1 MEFLER
7 VFKLLNNNSK
17 FPKYQLERR
26 VDIFINI
33 FLEDILTNYF
43 NDGSKVNYIC
53 PEFPFKKDGNRQST
67 NVDYLCS
74 KESDGNKEII
84 FVELKTDKR
93 SFDSSQLEIYLKNKN
108 WNELFENIR
117 KLGETKGYR
126 EKYMLLIN
134 QLEENNFLASSKIR
148 IVYISPLKIIGNIEA
163 KGHSI
168 YEGNVRTL
176 ADLLLLTTSFREEA
190 NSIIEFV
197 KSWDLGVFEI
207 RN

>member
-7 VFKLLNNNSK
+7 VFKLLNDNSK
-17 FPKYQLERR
+17 LPKYQLERR

-43 NDGSKVNYIC
+43 NDGSKVKYIC
-53 PEFPFKKDGNRQST
+53 PEFPFKKEGNRQST

-74 KESDGNKEII
+74 KESEGNKEII

-126 EKYMLLIN
+126 EKYT
-134 QLEENNFLASSKIR
+134 
-148 IVYISPLKIIGNIEA
+148 LKIIGNIEA

-168 YEGNVRTL
+168 YEGNVKSL
-176 ADLLLLTTSFREEA
+176 ADLLLLTTSFRKEA

>member
-1 MEFLER
+1 M
-7 VFKLLNNNSK
+7 
-17 FPKYQLERR
+17 
-26 VDIFINI
+26 
-33 FLEDILTNYF
+33 
-43 NDGSKVNYIC
+43 
-53 PEFPFKKDGNRQST
+53 
-67 NVDYLCS
+67 CS
-74 KESDGNKEII
+74 KESEGNQEII

-108 WNELFENIR
+108 WGELFENIR

-148 IVYISPLKIIGNIEA
+148 IIYISPLKIIGNIEA

-168 YEGNVRTL
+168 YEGNVKSL
-176 ADLLLLTTSFREEA
+176 ADLLLLTTSFRKEA

>member
-1 MEFLER
+1 MEFLES
-7 VFKLLNNNSK
+7 VFKLLNDNSK

-33 FLEDILTNYF
+33 FLEDIFTNYF
-43 NDGSKVNYIC
+43 NDGSKVKYIC
-53 PEFPFKKDGNRQST
+53 PEFPFKKEGNRQST

-74 KESDGNKEII
+74 KESEGNKEII

-148 IVYISPLKIIGNIEA
+148 IFYISPLKIIGNIEA

-168 YEGNVRTL
+168 YEGNVRSL
-176 ADLLLLTTSFREEA
+176 ADLLLLTTSFRKEA